1 MNTLLKEFIE
11 SGEFYTLF
19 QRKIFDYESP
29 ILCRWLGKYTCE
41 ITGLAFFN
49 VPEPDMLLTLYSD
62 SGGIDVLI
70 RRGEIESFIKGDPS
84 HDGSFLCGKGFVEFK
99 HILDYKLAEMDLFYK
114 LENQYVVPNTFDN
127 TKDLYQAYL
136 SEIEKK
142 LANTD
147 LSELEKFSYWSDQH
161 SVRFLYEQL
170 YIEVHK
176 GDIVLTEV
184 EFHGFHAKAYIDP
197 AKDCTVDIE

>member
-1 MNTLLKEFIE
+1 MNELLKEFME

-41 ITGLAFFN
+41 ITGIAFFN

-70 RRGEIESFIKGDPS
+70 RRGEIESFVKGGPS

-99 HILDYKLAEMDLFYK
+99 HILDYKLAVMELFYQLK
-114 LENQYVVPNTFDN
+114 NQYDIPDVFDN
-127 TKDLYQAYL
+127 AKDLYQAYL
-136 SEIEKK
+136 NEIEKR
-142 LANTD
+142 LDNPN
-147 LSELEKFSYWSDQH
+147 LSELEKFSYWQDQH
-161 SVRFLYEQL
+161 IVRFFYEQL

-176 GDIVLTEV
+176 DDIIV
-184 EFHGFHAKAYIDP
+184 EEICLHGYHVRECKLD
-197 AKDCTVDIE
+197 

>member
-41 ITGLAFFN
+41 ITGIAFFN
-49 VPEPDMLLTLYSD
+49 EPDPDMFLSLYSD

-70 RRGEIESFIKGDPS
+70 RRGEIESFVKGGPS

-99 HILDYKLAEMDLFYK
+99 HIMDYKLAAMELFYQ
-114 LENQYVVPNTFDN
+114 LRNQYDIPDVFDN
-127 TKDLYQAYL
+127 AKDLYQAYL
-136 SEIEKK
+136 NEIEKR
-142 LANTD
+142 LDNPN
-147 LSELEKFSYWSDQH
+147 LSELEKFSYWQDQH
-161 SVRFLYEQL
+161 TVRFFYEQL

-176 GDIVLTEV
+176 DDIIV
-184 EFHGFHAKAYIDP
+184 EEICLHGFHIRQYID
-197 AKDCTVDIE
+197 K

>member
-1 MNTLLKEFIE
+1 MNVLLKEFIE

-99 HILDYKLAEMDLFYK
+99 HILDYKLAEMELFYQ
-114 LENQYVVPNTFDN
+114 LRNQYDIPDVFDN
-127 TKDLYQAYL
+127 AKDLYQAYL
-136 SEIEKK
+136 NEIEKR
-142 LANTD
+142 LDNPN
-147 LSELEKFSYWSDQH
+147 LSELEKFSYWQDQH
-161 SVRFLYEQL
+161 IVRFFYEQL

-176 GDIVLTEV
+176 DDIIV
-184 EFHGFHAKAYIDP
+184 EEICLHGYHVREYKLD
-197 AKDCTVDIE
+197 

>member
-1 MNTLLKEFIE
+1 MNELLKEFME

-41 ITGLAFFN
+41 ITRIAFFN

-70 RRGEIESFIKGDPS
+70 RRGEIESFVKGSPS
-84 HDGSFLCGKGFVEFK
+84 HDGSFLCGKGFGEFK
-99 HILDYKLAEMDLFYK
+99 HIMDYKLAAMELFYQLK
-114 LENQYVVPNTFDN
+114 NQYDIPDTFDN
-127 TKDLYQAYL
+127 AKDLYQAYL
-136 SEIEKK
+136 NEIEKR
-142 LANTD
+142 LNNPN
-147 LSELEKFSYWSDQH
+147 LSELEKFSYWQDQH
-161 SVRFLYEQL
+161 IVRFFYEQL

-176 GDIVLTEV
+176 DDIIV
-184 EFHGFHAKAYIDP
+184 EDICLHGYHVREYKLD
-197 AKDCTVDIE
+197 

>member
-1 MNTLLKEFIE
+1 MNVLLKEFIE

-49 VPEPDMLLTLYSD
+49 VPDPDMLLTLYSD
-62 SGGIDVLI
+62 SGGIDVLV
-70 RRGEIESFIKGDPS
+70 RREEIESFVKGSSS

-99 HILDYKLAEMDLFYK
+99 HIMDYKLAEMELFYQ
-114 LENQYVVPNTFDN
+114 LRNQYDIPDVFDN

-136 SEIEKK
+136 DEIEKR
-142 LANTD
+142 LDNPN
-147 LSELEKFSYWSDQH
+147 LSELEKFSYWQDQH
-161 SVRFLYEQL
+161 TVRFFYEQL

-176 GDIVLTEV
+176 DDIIV
-184 EFHGFHAKAYIDP
+184 EEICLHGFHVREYID
-197 AKDCTVDIE
+197 K

>member
-1 MNTLLKEFIE
+1 MNKLLKEFIE

-41 ITGLAFFN
+41 ITGIAFFN
-49 VPEPDMLLTLYSD
+49 RPDPDMFLSLYSD

-70 RRGEIESFIKGDPS
+70 RRGEIESFVKGGPS

-99 HILDYKLAEMDLFYK
+99 HIMDYKLAAMELFYQ
-114 LENQYVVPNTFDN
+114 LRNQYDVPDVDN
-127 TKDLYQAYL
+127 TKDLYQVYL
-136 SEIEKK
+136 NEIEKK

-147 LSELEKFSYWSDQH
+147 LSELEKFSYWQDQH
-161 SVRFLYEQL
+161 IVRFLYEQL
-170 YIEVHK
+170 YIKVHESNI
-176 GDIVLTEV
+176 IVEEICL
-184 EFHGFHAKAYIDP
+184 HGFHVRQYID
-197 AKDCTVDIE
+197 K